1 MGSGGRRSQLL
12 YKVDQL
18 WNAKRTVYSLCLLW
32 SSLRTEHPK
41 IISVCSLQAVGY
53 REHWLWSLRPDCE
66 FHFHHNYRWDHR
78 QAALSPTASV
88 SSSKKKE
95 RIMSCWEGKIGKKRE
110 STLRFFLNLKILRNR
125 MYYLMIV
132 TAETCAFS
140 YFLIL
145 TFLFSSICLIG
156 IVDVCLISRNCQ
168 PLMLWLKSIAKL
180 TESKEQVQ
188 RDLQNKWFH

>member
-1 MGSGGRRSQLL
+1 
-12 YKVDQL
+12 
-18 WNAKRTVYSLCLLW
+18 
-32 SSLRTEHPK
+32 
-41 IISVCSLQAVGY
+41 
-53 REHWLWSLRPDCE
+53 
-66 FHFHHNYRWDHR
+66 
-78 QAALSPTASV
+78 
-88 SSSKKKE
+88 
-95 RIMSCWEGKIGKKRE
+95 
-110 STLRFFLNLKILRNR
+110 

-180 TESKEQVQ
+180 MESKEQVQ
-188 RDLQNKWFH
+188 RDLQNK